1 METPIDMKYRDWEIP
16 FLDILIKRD
25 NVGTWLEFH
34 HKLIDTQRIITQS
47 IPFGMENNSKGYWK
61 KSEYKKHLKC

>member
-34 HKLIDTQRIITQS
+34 HKLIDTQRYHH
-47 IPFGMENNSKGYWK
+47 SKHSVWNGK
-61 KSEYKKHLKC
+61 

>member
-1 METPIDMKYRDWEIP
+1 MLEHGWNSITS
-16 FLDILIKRD
+16 LLI
-25 NVGTWLEFH
+25 
-34 HKLIDTQRIITQS
+34 HKDIITQS

>member
-1 METPIDMKYRDWEIP
+1 MEVDSSSMETPIDMKYRDWEIP

-34 HKLIDTQRIITQS
+34 HKLIDTQRYHH
-47 IPFGMENNSKGYWK
+47 SKHSAWNGK
-61 KSEYKKHLKC
+61 